1 MVFTAGYC
9 YITNPLNLTLN
20 PLNLALETSQIM
32 RYKQLHNK
40 CNVNSF
46 NMNGTQRLCN
56 ENVKRPGV
64 DIRDGQLCQRYYSA
78 VVPITGSCSTG
89 PAPGTTSAA
98 RWTGET
104 PTRSSGWRSGLDN
117 YRCR

>member
-1 MVFTAGYC
+1 MVFTTGYC

-46 NMNGTQRLCN
+46 NMNGFVIKMSRDLVWISGTVSYVSATILQLSPSQGAAALAQHQGPHLLPAGLA
-56 ENVKRPGV
+56 RPLRGAV
-64 DIRDGQLCQRYYSA
+64 DRGQ
-78 VVPITGSCSTG
+78 
-89 PAPGTTSAA
+89 
-98 RWTGET
+98 
-104 PTRSSGWRSGLDN
+104 D
-117 YRCR
+117 

>member
-1 MVFTAGYC
+1 MEHRGFV
-9 YITNPLNLTLN
+9 
-20 PLNLALETSQIM
+20 M
-32 RYKQLHNK
+32 
-40 CNVNSF
+40 
-46 NMNGTQRLCN
+46 NMSRDLVWISGT
-56 ENVKRPGV
+56 VSYV
-64 DIRDGQLCQRYYSA
+64 SATMYSA
-78 VVPITGSCSTG
+78 VVPITGSCGTG